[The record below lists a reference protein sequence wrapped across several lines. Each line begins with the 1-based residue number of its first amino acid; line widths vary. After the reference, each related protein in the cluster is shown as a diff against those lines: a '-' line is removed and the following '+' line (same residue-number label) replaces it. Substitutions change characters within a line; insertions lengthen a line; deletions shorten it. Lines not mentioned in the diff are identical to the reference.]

1 MTARAADEQPN
12 LILMDIQVPSM
23 DINNR
28 SARILVVDDD
38 DDNRQLM
45 EIILTPEGFILQT
58 AASGEDALAMIA
70 EQPPD
75 LILLD
80 LLLPDMD
87 GCEVAGKIKG
97 NLATRNI
104 PIIILTGLG
113 DHATRMRVLSAGAD
127 DLLTKPVALA
137 ELRARVKSLLRLKA
151 RSDPGEPPPA
161 P

>member
-1 MTARAADEQPN
+1 MSDRPT
-12 LILMDIQVPSM
+12 
-23 DINNR
+23 
-28 SARILVVDDD
+28 RILVVDDD

-45 EIILTPEGFILQT
+45 GIILTPEGFVLQT
-58 AASGEDALAMIA
+58 ATSGEEALAMIA

-80 LLLPDMD
+80 LLLPGMD

-97 NLATRNI
+97 NVATRDI
-104 PIIILTGLG
+104 PVIIFTGLG

-127 DLLTKPVALA
+127 DLLTKPVGLA

-151 RSDPGEPPPA
+151 KSDPE
-161 P
+161 